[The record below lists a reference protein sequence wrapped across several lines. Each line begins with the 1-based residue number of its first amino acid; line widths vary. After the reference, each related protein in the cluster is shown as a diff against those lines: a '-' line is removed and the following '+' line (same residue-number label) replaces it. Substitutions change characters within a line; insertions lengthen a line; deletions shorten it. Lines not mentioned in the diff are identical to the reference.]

1 MLKKDWLESEKQLT
15 QNNKILSELYK
26 LIEDSLKVTSSEFEI
41 DEKKTVKSCYDEME
55 DYAEKHQEN
64 QCYCF
69 TESET
74 REFVKN
80 YFEIKEQEVKTEFV
94 NLSDFI

>member
-1 MLKKDWLESEKQLT
+1 M
-15 QNNKILSELYK
+15 YK
-26 LIEDSLKVTSSEFEI
+26 LIEDSLKVTSSEFDI
-41 DEKKTVKSCYDEME
+41 DENKTVKSCYDEME
-55 DYAEKHQEN
+55 DYAGSHQEN

-74 REFVKN
+74 RDFIKS